1 MTVFH
6 SNYEGAKKALRR
18 ARFWDKIT
26 RIVTIGMS
34 NQSEQVRNAAEE
46 EYRRHRELEE
56 FLLNTQEY
64 ARLKDFLNKCRV
76 EGSGITNVVPSS
88 GVTAGYQGYGH
99 DWEDTSRAIKGRDNF
114 RCQDADGNCHG
125 PLHVHHIIFLR
136 HGGANSEGNLI
147 TLCKYHHSLKH
158 PHMQI

>member
-6 SNYEGAKKALRR
+6 SNYEGATKAHRR

-26 RIVTIGMS
+26 RIVTLGIS
-34 NQSEQVRNAAEE
+34 NQSEQVRNATAE

-64 ARLKDFLNKCRV
+64 ANLKAYLSNARI
-76 EGSGITNVVPSS
+76 EGTGITKVVPLSS
-88 GVTAGYQGYGH
+88 VTVGSQSYGD
-99 DWEDTSRAIKGRDNF
+99 DWDDTSRYIRNRDAYI
-114 RCQDADGNCHG
+114 CQEADGNCYG
-125 PLHVHHIIFLR
+125 QLQVHHIIFLSR
-136 HGGANSEGNLI
+136 GGTNSEGNLI

>member
-6 SNYEGAKKALRR
+6 GNYEGAQKALRR

-64 ARLKDFLNKCRV
+64 ARLKDFLSKCCI
-76 EGSGITNVVPSS
+76 EGTGVTKVVPSS
-88 GVTAGYQGYGH
+88 GVTAGNQGYGH
-99 DWEDTSRAIKGRDNF
+99 DWEDTSRTIKVRDNF

-125 PLHVHHIIFLR
+125 PLQVHHIIFLS

-147 TLCKYHHSLKH
+147 TICKYHHSLKH
-158 PHMQI
+158 PHMQ